1 MLLSFVCVQRS
12 KSCGAWGLWWA
23 GGSGPSEQSWGVA
36 YLCSGSHVAFLV
48 KVTERDKHQV
58 RDDTTSSLPGLS

>member
-1 MLLSFVCVQRS
+1 MEPGGFGGRGGGGGQGHRNR
-12 KSCGAWGLWWA
+12 A
-23 GGSGPSEQSWGVA
+23 GGVA